1 MTTIE
6 TAPVAPEKR
15 AARSNNG
22 MENGAVEIT
31 GLQPVRKA
39 VKRAIAL
46 DELAFAKK
54 LDDTQQRKAA
64 TITKLMR
71 YELDLLTLTKAAG
84 IRSGEDTDGL
94 PPIKRQRSAGPKKPR
109 APRPSKKAK
118 TAAAP
123 AKSEEEEDGSSSSS
137 DSEDQE

>member
-39 VKRAIAL
+39 VKRAITL
-46 DELAFAKK
+46 DELVFAKK

-64 TITKLMR
+64 TVTKLMR

-94 PPIKRQRSAGPKKPR
+94 PPIKRQRSAGPKKPK

-118 TAAAP
+118 TAAP
-123 AKSEEEEDGSSSSS
+123 AKEEEEGSSS
-137 DSEDQE
+137 DS